1 MNAIWRDRKHW
12 LWWPISFTKY
22 KLSEK
27 KLYIEQGLLS
37 TEYEEVLLYRILDCK
52 CSVSILQR
60 VFGTGTVTLYTI
72 DATTP
77 EVRLK
82 NIKDPLQV
90 KELISDLSIRDR
102 RESGLMEFA

>member
-1 MNAIWRDRKHW
+1 MEKYKKGDIMNAIWRDRKHL

-22 KLSEK
+22 KLSEN
-27 KLYIEQGLLS
+27 
-37 TEYEEVLLYRILDCK
+37 EEVLLYRILDCK

-90 KELISDLSIRDR
+90 KELISDLSVRDR